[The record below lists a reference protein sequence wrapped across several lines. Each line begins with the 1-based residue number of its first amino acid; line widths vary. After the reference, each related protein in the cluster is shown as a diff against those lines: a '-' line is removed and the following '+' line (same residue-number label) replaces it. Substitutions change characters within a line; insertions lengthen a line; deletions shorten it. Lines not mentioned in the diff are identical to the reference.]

1 MDVSAGH
8 ELRPMTGFSIMLT
21 SCRGNHHIHI
31 EDILKLPA
39 AEISESTGF
48 NSAGVVQFQRL
59 CGRLDHWTNAAHVR
73 AVQIGCPVPATC
85 QSSPA
90 TLNSDCQHHAANVPA
105 PIRSAQGVIR
115 SSDSDPVQELT
126 FWISVLVQTL
136 FLQKQF
142 V

>member
-59 CGRLDHWTNAAHVR
+59 CGRLDHWTNAAHVPPKHPS
-73 AVQIGCPVPATC
+73 QF
-85 QSSPA
+85 
-90 TLNSDCQHHAANVPA
+90 LL
-105 PIRSAQGVIR
+105 VIR
-115 SSDSDPVQELT
+115 SDAA
-126 FWISVLVQTL
+126 LVRQHVVPR
-136 FLQKQF
+136 FF
-142 V
+142 GSRCDRDDGSGRSNGG